1 MAEYKES
8 RSFKAGD
15 KLICKAKGDFEG
27 KLVVLECK
35 NTYGKWVYSTLP
47 WSLDSRCGIWDH
59 KECPN
64 DFELYV
70 ETPVNH
76 EVKPPL
82 GLRPWNIAD
91 NERVVEILEAMLRY
105 TKANK
110 DIPEAWMEELVEK
123 VSIEYE

>member
-1 MAEYKES
+1 MMAEYKI
-8 RSFKAGD
+8 GD
-15 KLICKAKGDFEG
+15 KLICKAYGYGQVQKGAV
-27 KLVVLECK
+27 VVLDYK
-35 NTYGKWVYSTLP
+35 NSFGDWVYVTHPKTHTSI
-47 WSLDSRCGIWDH
+47 CGVWDH
-59 KECPN
+59 EEYPN

-70 ETPVNH
+70 ETPVKH
-76 EVKPPL
+76 EAKPPL

-110 DIPEAWMEELVEK
+110 DIPEVWMDELTEK